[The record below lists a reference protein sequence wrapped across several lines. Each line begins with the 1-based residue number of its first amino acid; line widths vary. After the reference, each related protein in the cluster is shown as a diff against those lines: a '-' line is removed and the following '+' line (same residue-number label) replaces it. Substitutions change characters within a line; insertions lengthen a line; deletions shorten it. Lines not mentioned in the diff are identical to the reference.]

1 MLYIIL
7 KYTIGPLLWLLWR
20 PMIIGKENLAVKGKA
35 VFASKHTSML
45 DPVLLAIIS
54 FRNIHF
60 MAKKELFS
68 NKLIALLLRSLL
80 SFPVDRKNADLQS
93 LKRAMKVLDK
103 GKIFGIFPE
112 GKRSITGRMDSFEK
126 GTAFLAVRSRA
137 PIIPIYI
144 HPDSFRSGRPKMAVG
159 TPIDINDIAANTKK
173 SILVDVVTDEIS
185 DSIDALRI
193 ELEAKLEDNSRE

>member
-35 VFASKHTSML
+35 VFASNHTSML

-112 GKRSITGRMDSFEK
+112 GKRSITARMDSFEK
-126 GTAFLAVRSRA
+126 LTAFLAVRSRA
-137 PIIPIYI
+137 QIIPIYI

>member
-35 VFASKHTSML
+35 VFASNHTSML

-137 PIIPIYI
+137 QIIPIYI
-144 HPDSFRSGRPKMAVG
+144 HPDSFRSGRPKRAVG

>member
-35 VFASKHTSML
+35 VFASNHTSML

-93 LKRAMKVLDK
+93 LKRAMKVWTKEKSLEYFQRANAQSRDGWIALK
-103 GKIFGIFPE
+103 GDGVSCSALTSANNTNIYSSGQLQI
-112 GKRSITGRMDSFEK
+112 GKAQDG
-126 GTAFLAVRSRA
+126 G
-137 PIIPIYI
+137 
-144 HPDSFRSGRPKMAVG
+144 G
-159 TPIDINDIAANTKK
+159 
-173 SILVDVVTDEIS
+173 
-185 DSIDALRI
+185 
-193 ELEAKLEDNSRE
+193 NSH

>member
-1 MLYIIL
+1 
-7 KYTIGPLLWLLWR
+7 
-20 PMIIGKENLAVKGKA
+20 
-35 VFASKHTSML
+35 ML

-112 GKRSITGRMDSFEK
+112 GKRSITGRMVSFEK

>member
-35 VFASKHTSML
+35 VFASNHTSML

-93 LKRAMKVLDK
+93 LKRAM
-103 GKIFGIFPE
+103 
-112 GKRSITGRMDSFEK
+112 
-126 GTAFLAVRSRA
+126 
-137 PIIPIYI
+137 
-144 HPDSFRSGRPKMAVG
+144 
-159 TPIDINDIAANTKK
+159 
-173 SILVDVVTDEIS
+173 
-185 DSIDALRI
+185 
-193 ELEAKLEDNSRE
+193 

>member
-35 VFASKHTSML
+35 VFASNHTSML

-137 PIIPIYI
+137 QIIPIYI